1 MLTVRPLNGDDVE
14 AYRAIRLEGLEF
26 APDAFASILERE
38 QAFSREDFS
47 HRLRSGRTLGA
58 FAGDALLGV
67 VGLVVAAGEKERHKG
82 TLVGMYVSRS
92 ARGGGVGQALIEA
105 LLAAAVGEVEQV
117 NLAVTEDNV
126 AAQRLYERCGFSAY
140 GLEQRSLRYRGRYFN
155 EILMARFLQ

>member
-1 MLTVRPLNGDDVE
+1 MLTVRPLKGDDVE

-26 APDAFASILERE
+26 APDAFASTLERE
-38 QAFSREDFS
+38 QTFSREDFG
-47 HRLRSGRTLGA
+47 HRLQSGRTLGA

-105 LLAAAVGEVEQV
+105 LLAVAVGEVEQV
-117 NLAVTEDNV
+117 NLVVTEDNV
-126 AAQRLYERCGFSAY
+126 AARRLYERCGFSAY
-140 GLEQRSLRYRGRYFN
+140 GLEQRSLKYRGRYFN
-155 EILMARFLQ
+155 EILMARFL